1 MNIGNALL
9 DDLFVELVNALLN
22 YQEPNS
28 SKDNEQTTRE
38 LRGRSSVGLADDKK
52 KMVASTSATPKDKE
66 KSKDKS
72 SSSFTRSPGKLP
84 GCSINLLNDDESSPM
99 EIDSKDVIIIDEDIK
114 PNIKTGCSSK
124 DSIVLD
130 VEDKKPF
137 PCAAIFDAISFQFPD
152 KGSAEE
158 LREK

>member
-1 MNIGNALL
+1 M
-9 DDLFVELVNALLN
+9 NALLN

-52 KMVASTSATPKDKE
+52 KIVASTSTAPKDKE
-66 KSKDKS
+66 KIKERS
-72 SSSFTRSPGKLP
+72 SSPLTRSPGKLA
-84 GCSINLLNDDESSPM
+84 GCSINLLNDDEPSPI
-99 EIDSKDVIIIDEDIK
+99 EIDTKDVIIIDEDIK
-114 PNIKTGCSSK
+114 PNIKPCCSSK
-124 DSIVLD
+124 DSVVSD

>member
-1 MNIGNALL
+1 M
-9 DDLFVELVNALLN
+9 NALLN

-52 KMVASTSATPKDKE
+52 KIIACTSTTPKDKE

-84 GCSINLLNDDESSPM
+84 GCSINLLNDDEPSPM
-99 EIDSKDVIIIDEDIK
+99 EIDTKDVIIIEEDIK
-114 PNIKTGCSSK
+114 PCCSSK
-124 DSIVLD
+124 DSIDVFD

>member
-1 MNIGNALL
+1 MNIGNIRL

-28 SKDNEQTTRE
+28 SKDNEQITRE
-38 LRGRSSVGLADDKK
+38 LRGRSSVGSADDKK
-52 KMVASTSATPKDKE
+52 KIVASTSTTPKDKD

-72 SSSFTRSPGKLP
+72 FTRSPSKLP
-84 GCSINLLNDDESSPM
+84 GCSISLLNDDEPCPM
-99 EIDSKDVIIIDEDIK
+99 EIDTKDVIIIDEDIK
-114 PNIKTGCSSK
+114 PNIKPCCSSK
-124 DSIVLD
+124 DSVVLD
-130 VEDKKPF
+130 AEDKKPF